1 LDGLSKR
8 QQKIMEYIIA
18 QVQEKGYPPSVRE
31 IGEAVGLSSS
41 STVHAHLAKLE
52 QLGYIRRD
60 PTKPRAIEVLVG
72 SAVENQVDYYQ
83 ELINIPVVG
92 TVTAGVPIL
101 ATQNIEEYF
110 PLPRNFT
117 RCDDVFMLKIKGDSM
132 INAGI
137 FDGDLVVV
145 SKESAAMVNG
155 EIVVAMLDDEATV
168 KRFYKEKN
176 KIRLQ
181 PENDKYEPIYAN
193 DVKVLGKVVGLVRKF
208 H

>member
-1 LDGLSKR
+1 MDELTAR
-8 QQKIMEYIIA
+8 QRNIMQYIIDE
-18 QVQEKGYPPSVRE
+18 VQKKGYPPSVRE

-41 STVHAHLAKLE
+41 STVHAHLSKLVR
-52 QLGYIRRD
+52 LGYLRRD

-72 SAVENQVDYYQ
+72 GAADTQIDYYQ

-92 TVTAGVPIL
+92 TVTAGTPIL
-101 ATQNIEEYF
+101 ATQNIEDYF

-117 RCDDVFMLKIKGDSM
+117 KSEDVFMLKVKGDSM

-137 FDGDLVVV
+137 LDGDLAVV
-145 SKESAAMVNG
+145 SKESAGLTNG
-155 EIVVAMLDDEATV
+155 EIVVAMLEDEATV

-176 KIRLQ
+176 RIRLQ
-181 PENDKYEPIYAN
+181 PENEKYEPIYAT
-193 DVKVLGKVVGLVRKF
+193 DVKVLGKVIGLVRKF

>member
-1 LDGLSKR
+1 LDELTAR
-8 QQKIMEYIIA
+8 QRNIMEYIIA
-18 QVQEKGYPPSVRE
+18 EVQQKGYPPSVRE

-72 SAVENQVDYYQ
+72 GMTENQIDYYQ

-117 RCDDVFMLKIKGDSM
+117 KSEDVFMLKIKGDSM

-137 FDGDLVVV
+137 LDGDLVVV
-145 SKESAAMVNG
+145 SKESAGLANG
-155 EIVVAMLDDEATV
+155 EIVVAMLGDEATV

-176 KIRLQ
+176 KVRLQ
-181 PENDKYEPIYAN
+181 PENEKYEPIYAT

>member
-1 LDGLSKR
+1 LDELTAR
-8 QQKIMEYIIA
+8 QRKIMDYIISE
-18 QVQEKGYPPSVRE
+18 VQQKGYPPSVRE

-52 QLGYIRRD
+52 QLGYLRRD

-72 SAVENQVDYYQ
+72 GSADEQVDFHP
-83 ELINIPVVG
+83 ELVHVPIVG

-101 ATQNIEEYF
+101 ASQNIDEYF
-110 PLPRNFT
+110 PLPRNYT
-117 RCDDVFMLKIKGDSM
+117 KTDEDFMLKIKGDSM

-137 FDGDLVVV
+137 FDGDLVIV
-145 SKESAAMVNG
+145 SRQNSGIANG
-155 EIVVAMLDDEATV
+155 EIVVAMLEDEATV

-176 KIRLQ
+176 QIRLQ
-181 PENDKYEPIYAN
+181 PENDKYEPIYAS
-193 DVKVLGKVVGLVRKF
+193 DVTVLGKVVGLVRKF